1 MLTLLLV
8 TDNNIWSD
16 LENGRV
22 LQAIFDLPFRFV
34 TSDFIGV
41 EMPTALSALLR
52 SLDVEFLVLNPDQ
65 VADIYTLNQE
75 HRSVSIADL
84 SALILA
90 RDLQVILLSGDK
102 ALRNLAEANSIKVHG
117 VLWLLD
123 ELVNNQVIVPL
134 QAALALEKMLA
145 KNARLPQDEC
155 AKRMRKWRGSP

>member
-1 MLTLLLV
+1 
-8 TDNNIWSD
+8 
-16 LENGRV
+16 
-22 LQAIFDLPFRFV
+22 
-34 TSDFIGV
+34 
-41 EMPTALSALLR
+41 
-52 SLDVEFLVLNPDQ
+52 LNPDQ
-65 VADIYTLNQE
+65 VVEIYVLNQE